1 MSAPEGRKGRG
12 RPPKGSGLVD
22 GLEGSEHARERLRLI
37 LGAMT
42 GEISVNEACRQLGIG
57 PARFHELRTEMLQ
70 AGLSR
75 LEPGQAGRP
84 PKRTDEEAA
93 EVAALKRENQ
103 ELKVDLQASRLR
115 EEIAIAMPG
124 LLDKSVSAGLQKK
137 RPAKPQG

>member
-1 MSAPEGRKGRG
+1 MDADRSRRVVSTRATGRRPGAGAGGGALGERRERAGGRG
-12 RPPKGSGLVD
+12 DPC
-22 GLEGSEHARERLRLI
+22 
-37 LGAMT
+37 
-42 GEISVNEACRQLGIG
+42 GEAALFVIRDLTPTA
-57 PARFHELRTEMLQ
+57 PHELRTEMLQ